1 MEEKEILQTILS
13 EITGIKSEI
22 KGLKSDVNDLKS
34 DVNSLK
40 SDVTGLKSDV
50 NDLKSDVTG
59 LKSDVNSLKSE
70 VKELSVRQQH
80 TDDAVQQLRT
90 DMNRRFDTL
99 EADMGKVLVSIT
111 DETSAIIKQKERKL
125 ELLKK

>member
-34 DVNSLK
+34 DVNS
-40 SDVTGLKSDV
+40 
-50 NDLKSDVTG
+50 LKSDVTG